1 MKPVPEELQMCW
13 GVIRCK
19 VRKSLAERERF
30 NSLKS
35 KAKVTSVAD
44 ETISNK
50 DVMSRVD

>member
-1 MKPVPEELQMCW
+1 MKPLPEELQMCW
-13 GVIRCK
+13 GCK

-50 DVMSRVD
+50 DVVSWVD